1 MNYLLYIKAE
11 TGSDQ
16 GQAAPVVVN
25 EIGSDNPGGATLLSD
40 KIKLHRDVRHDI
52 QSVGS
57 I

>member
-40 KIKLHRDVRHDI
+40 KIKL
-52 QSVGS
+52 
-57 I
+57 